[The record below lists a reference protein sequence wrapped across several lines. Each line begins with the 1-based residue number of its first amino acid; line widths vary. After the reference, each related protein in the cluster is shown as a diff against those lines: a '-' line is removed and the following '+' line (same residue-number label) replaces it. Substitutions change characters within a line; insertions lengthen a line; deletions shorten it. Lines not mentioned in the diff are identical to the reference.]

1 MKQRNASMQPCP
13 FTAEELA
20 RMTPSTR
27 KLCEMVG
34 KYPQARHLTPEE
46 IALLRASKQEIGS
59 HTHVALDLKSL
70 SHHNE

>member
-1 MKQRNASMQPCP
+1 
-13 FTAEELA
+13 
-20 RMTPSTR
+20 MTPSTR

-59 HTHVALDLKSL
+59 HTHGALDLKSL